1 MLQEGEKRKLERI
14 DAVSD
19 RIIKNTEYL
28 ELIIE
33 RIYGKRERDKC
44 FRNRECR

>member
-1 MLQEGEKRKLERI
+1 MLQKEKLEKI
-14 DAVSD
+14 DTISD

-33 RIYGKRERDKC
+33 RIYGKRERNKC
-44 FRNRECR
+44 LRNRECK